1 MSAALESMPEAL
13 ARRLEPRRAVDAA
26 HGAGHSFGVEREPS
40 SGLDV
45 RVERGRAALR
55 VIACTPEPVPV
66 LRVEATFS
74 GGPDGMWFRLTQA
87 GASRLFPREA
97 VARHPAL
104 SALLRLIADEV
115 DSKGPPSEALPL
127 LFQSLVVYARRLST
141 AVPLPKWG
149 RPLRDARVER
159 AIELLN
165 RDISKRWTV
174 ELLARAV
181 GLSRPAFAR
190 QFLRML
196 GLSPMRYLA
205 QKRMQAAAALLLD
218 SDAALAEVARQVG
231 YASEFAFNR
240 AFKKHYRVPPGVYRH
255 GADVRRPVLAS
266 SAAAALRHP
275 VALRMA
281 A

>member
-1 MSAALESMPEAL
+1 MERELSAALS
-13 ARRLEPRRAVDAA
+13 
-26 HGAGHSFGVEREPS
+26 
-40 SGLDV
+40 V

-55 VIACTPEPVPV
+55 VIACTPEPEPA

-74 GGPDGMWFRLTQA
+74 GGPEGMWFRVTQG
-87 GASRLFPREA
+87 GASRVFSREA

-115 DSKGPPSEALPL
+115 DAKKPLGEALPPLFHGL
-127 LFQSLVVYARRLST
+127 LVYARRMAT
-141 AVPLPKWG
+141 PVPLPRWG

-159 AIELLN
+159 ALELLN
-165 RDISKRWTV
+165 RDISRRWTV

-181 GLSRPAFAR
+181 GLSRPVFAR
-190 QFLRML
+190 EFLRVL

-205 QKRMQAAAALLLD
+205 QKRMQAAAEMLLG

-231 YASEFAFNR
+231 YSSEFAFNR
-240 AFKKHYRVPPGVYRH
+240 AFKKHHRVPPGVYRR
-255 GADVRRPVLAS
+255 GAQAWP
-266 SAAAALRHP
+266 SAGSALSTRP